1 MTTWY
6 HSIRTTPSNLSFFA
20 SLNSDFFF
28 CGCRDVV
35 QKYPSPVG
43 STNIG
48 YDYSISLESRYF
60 YTISCQIF
68 HFFFIVNR
76 LFGKLYFLTVV

>member
-1 MTTWY
+1 MFLNDCLIY
-6 HSIRTTPSNLSFFA
+6 MGHDHLVSFDSHY
-20 SLNSDFFF
+20 SLESFVLCFLKFRLFF

-68 HFFFIVNR
+68 HFF
-76 LFGKLYFLTVV
+76 LS